1 MVKPMEI
8 KPKFTYESV
17 RHDKDND
24 LHLVVS
30 LTAPKSDWQV
40 NRPPLCVI
48 PVLDISGSMAGP
60 KLDYAKQSILKLIEH
75 LSSDD
80 YLGIVSF
87 SSNARVDAAPRKMT
101 PEVKEELKAM
111 VNRFRTEGSTNFSG
125 GMLLGLK
132 IANEMDLPEST
143 IVRVITFTDGQPTHG
158 VTDPKGLCDLLD
170 KQAGRASVS
179 AFGYGQ
185 DANQSLLSDLATK
198 GKGNYAFVREPDAA
212 LAAFGKELGGLLSTY
227 AQDIRVELVPHN
239 GHQIVEVLTDADVE
253 EETTGEVEIKLP
265 HLLSEETTNIVVS
278 MKLSEQKQ
286 AGPRQVNAVDVKLR
300 YQIIDQDGK
309 LTEKTGE
316 AKAKVQFVKAGDE
329 QKTPTKEVDE
339 IVARAQLVKT
349 QIEAE
354 KHAQAGNFVAAA
366 AAFNGFQHDANVRGL
381 VGVAAVA
388 DHVGAYYSADRYAAS
403 AGNRVGLRRAMARGA
418 GTSGMASEDEVVLR
432 SANYVVSNEAQAQTA
447 QLFSQEQQPAPAPGV
462 PAVDLGSLVG
472 APVPGAP
479 APADLGTVWSTSISS
494 GGVSGSSDG
503 ASLGGVSGSI
513 LIAPSS
519 SQLGTPPSTT
529 TTGTPAKP
537 KVSKT
542 RSKRW

>member
-8 KPKFTYESV
+8 KPQFTFDQV
-17 RHDKDND
+17 RHDQETN
-24 LHLVVS
+24 LHLVLS
-30 LTAPKSDWQV
+30 LTAPKSDWQAK
-40 NRPPLCVI
+40 RPPLCVI
-48 PVLDISGSMAGP
+48 PVLDISGSMSGP

-75 LSSDD
+75 LSADD

-101 PEVKEELKAM
+101 PEVKDELRAL

-132 IANEMDLPEST
+132 IANELDLPETT

-227 AQDIRVELVPHN
+227 AQDIRIELSPHN
-239 GHQIVEVLTDADVE
+239 GHQIKEVLTDADVE
-253 EETTGEVEIKLP
+253 EETTGEIEIKLP
-265 HLLSEETTNIVVS
+265 HLLSEETAHVVLAV
-278 MKLSEQKQ
+278 KLSEQKQ
-286 AGPRQVNAVDVKLR
+286 PGPRQVNAIDVKFR
-300 YQIIDQDGK
+300 YQVIDQDGK

-316 AKAKVQFVKAGDE
+316 TKAKIQFVKPGEE
-329 QKTPTKEVDE
+329 QKTATKAIDE
-339 IVARAQLVKT
+339 IVARAQLIKA

-354 KHAQAGNFVAAA
+354 KHAQAGNFGAAA
-366 AAFNGFQHDANVRGL
+366 AAFSAFQQDANVRGL

-388 DHVGAYYSADRYAAS
+388 DHVGNYYQPERYAAS
-403 AGNRVGLRRAMARGA
+403 AGNRVGLRRAMSRGT
-418 GTSGMASEDEVVLR
+418 GTSGMAREDEAVLL
-432 SANYVVSNEAQAQTA
+432 SANYQVSNEAQAHTA
-447 QLFSQEQQPAPAPGV
+447 LHFAGSPAPAPTPADPAPV
-462 PAVDLGSLVG
+462 PAVDLGSLLGSLGTGDLSVTG
-472 APVPGAP
+472 
-479 APADLGTVWSTSISS
+479 DLGAVS
-494 GGVSGSSDG
+494 GGLSVG
-503 ASLGGVSGSI
+503 ASLGGGSI
-513 LIAPSS
+513 LMAPP
-519 SQLGTPPSTT
+519 TPPPTQVDSNP
-529 TTGTPAKP
+529 PAKST
-537 KVSKT
+537 VSKT
-542 RSKRW
+542 RSNRW